1 MQRCFLALLLCLR
14 NTSLI
19 LRARAKRG
27 AALDSR
33 HNSDQNSV
41 AGIFL
46 QWLCGCSHVRNTK
59 TNPPTLHPHNSSSQL
74 ATDDLRADLESHGNS
89 AQNGLFRL
97 SDITSDGCWQRLGAT
112 CLVPPPCFLSALSPS
127 PKFAW
132 GQWPQAR
139 PLG

>member
-1 MQRCFLALLLCLR
+1 MLLLCLR
-14 NTSLI
+14 NNSLI
-19 LRARAKRG
+19 LRARAKRD

-33 HNSDQNSV
+33 HNSDQNGV

-59 TNPPTLHPHNSSSQL
+59 TNPLALRPHNSLSRL
-74 ATDDLRADLESHGNS
+74 GTDDPRADLESHGNS

-97 SDITSDGCWQRLGAT
+97 SDITSDGCRQQLGAT
-112 CLVPPPCFLSALSPS
+112 ALGPPPCFLSALSSS
-127 PKFAW
+127 PKIAW
-132 GQWPQAR
+132 GHWPQAR